1 MAPWCEELRKAE
13 ERLLARSGLRRRTWP
28 RDGQPRNQ
36 SPLSWREMQGR
47 PWGFVAAYSQSR
59 EGELGREKPSPVWLF
74 FHTKKK
80 IRQVTHIARAKQR
93 VPATPFHSWV
103 LATIWVASQKATAE
117 RGAAGTS
124 LSLPDKGCPR
134 FLDSEKKWKEVL
146 SLLTLLKLEIK
157 KIQKGSSLSYLL
169 FRNSATFLFEFLSIP
184 IICTFSF
191 QHWWFITFKTSFY
204 FS

>member
-36 SPLSWREMQGR
+36 SPLPWREMQGR
-47 PWGFVAAYSQSR
+47 PWGFVVAYSQSR

-103 LATIWVASQKATAE
+103 SATIWVPSQKAKAE
-117 RGAAGTS
+117 REQLEPVCPCWTKAAPGTRTW
-124 LSLPDKGCPR
+124 KKNGKR
-134 FLDSEKKWKEVL
+134 FWVCWLCWNLRLRRFRRVHLFPTSYSE
-146 SLLTLLKLEIK
+146 TLQL
-157 KIQKGSSLSYLL
+157 SSLN
-169 FRNSATFLFEFLSIP
+169 F
-184 IICTFSF
+184 
-191 QHWWFITFKTSFY
+191 
-204 FS
+204 